1 MYDYIIVGQGLA
13 GTILSYHLL
22 KQGKKA
28 LVLNHYNPK
37 SSSYIAA
44 GIFSPITGQRVA
56 KIGNCEQ
63 VISYAHTFY
72 KELEILLDARF
83 FNILPYIKLNISEK
97 IAHYTE
103 ARLADPEYQ
112 KLLTPVEHTIGNRT
126 VKGVAIKQAGYLD
139 IPAMLNAYRAY
150 LNDLGSY
157 QEEQFDEDHLIVHNN
172 SITYKDLKAERII
185 FCNGLDAKD
194 NRFFNHLNFNP
205 TKGELITIRMK
216 KHMDSIISGNV
227 FLLPIGNNL
236 FHVGATYER
245 HYTSDQ
251 PTQEGRNWLINE
263 LSLILD
269 EPYEIVDHKAGV
281 RPTTFGHQP
290 FIGWHEKYDNVGV
303 FSGFGSKGGSM
314 IPFYAKRF
322 SNS

>member
-1 MYDYIIVGQGLA
+1 MYDYIIIGQGLA

-22 KQGKKA
+22 NQGKKV

-37 SSSYIAA
+37 CSSYIAA

-63 VISYAHTFY
+63 IIPYAHILY
-72 KELEILLDARF
+72 KEIENLLGTQF
-83 FNILPYIKLNISEK
+83 FHGKPYIKLNVSEK
-97 IAHYTE
+97 IAHYTQ

-112 KLLTPVEHTIGNRT
+112 QLITPFEHKLGSKRVNGI
-126 VKGVAIKQAGYLD
+126 AINQAGYLD
-139 IPAMLNAYRAY
+139 IPTMLNTYRAY
-150 LNDLGSY
+150 LNNLGCY
-157 QEEQFDEDHLIVHNN
+157 KEEQFDEDHLVVHSN
-172 SITYKDLKAERII
+172 SIIYKDIKAERII
-185 FCNGLDAKD
+185 FCNGLDAKN
-194 NRFFNHLNFNP
+194 NRFFSHLNFNP
-205 TKGELITIRMK
+205 TKGELITIRMNK
-216 KHMDSIISGNV
+216 DINSIMSGNV

-245 HYTSDQ
+245 HYQNDQ

-269 EPYEIVDHKAGV
+269 EPYEIVDHKAGI

-290 FIGWHEKYDNVGV
+290 FIGWHKEYDNVGV
-303 FSGFGSKGGSM
+303 FSGFGSKGVSL

-322 SNS
+322 SDS